1 MRNSGVNNNFKADS
15 MRGNSIIENVGSG
28 VKKPF
33 DTLPTLEHDN
43 QSQGVNRNSNKIM
56 NDEAVR

>member
-1 MRNSGVNNNFKADS
+1 MKNSAINNNFKADS
-15 MRGNSIIENVGSG
+15 MRGNSIIENSGSG

-43 QSQGVNRNSNKIM
+43 QS
-56 NDEAVR
+56 